1 MPSNRLHPIG
11 GEFAVPEREAAFQ
24 AERLPETIR
33 HTRLIFLFAVVLNGL
48 FLFSDAR
55 FYGQA
60 HFLPAIAARLSV
72 IIASCIAYRAV
83 RNVVEFSALQ
93 RVMIGWQFIS
103 AVAVGY
109 LCSTRSD
116 IALFV
121 LLMLPA
127 VYMLVVPTS
136 FRWTV
141 ISGNFCTVVLL
152 CGYLLPAPVPST
164 ALGIVLATAMSNVP
178 ILLFVVRWNRL
189 RRLEWTAV
197 RAAQRANEELADSRR
212 LFETMFRAVPVPI
225 VVSRQS
231 DGRFVNVN
239 DAGLAFFG
247 IPDRASIVRYS
258 TPDVVA
264 SPERRRLQGL
274 LDAHGSTRDQE
285 TSITTL
291 TGARR
296 DILLSME
303 TVHAAGVP
311 CVVSSL
317 VDITSRKAVEE
328 SIRIAAN
335 HDVLT
340 GLPNR
345 ALFQATLDNALAH
358 ARVEGAKVGLI
369 LIDLDAFKEVND
381 TLGHDAGDTLLKEVA
396 RRLNGVTEPGDL
408 VARLGGDEF
417 VVIAPCG
424 PAGETE
430 ARDLD
435 TMCEVILDALRPSTA
450 IGGRIVAPRASLGIA
465 VYPDDADSPADLFT
479 DADLALYAAKE
490 AGRNRATR
498 FVPSLRATIEDRVAL
513 IREMRVT
520 LEEGGLVPFYQP
532 KVKLATGE
540 VVGFEALARW
550 QHPTRGLLT
559 PAAFAAVFDDPEIGI
574 GVGRVLR
581 RQIISDVARWIDHG
595 HDPGRVFLNLSSAQ
609 FAEGDLAEVLLA
621 DIAAGGLARDR
632 IGVEITETVLL
643 GGNGDRVGPI
653 LDALHA
659 AGIRV
664 ALDDFGT
671 GYASLTHLKRFPVDE
686 IKIDRSFVQD
696 LERDPDDAAI
706 VTAVLRLGRSLSLDV
721 TAEGVETEA
730 QARLLLAEGCSHVQG
745 YLYGRPMP
753 GGRVPNFLT
762 QSNAGDVPVRA
773 DA

>member
-48 FLFSDAR
+48 FLLSDAR

-60 HFLPAIAARLSV
+60 HFLPAITARLTV
-72 IIASCIAYRAV
+72 IVVSYVAYRAV
-83 RNVVEFSALQ
+83 RTVDGFPALQ
-93 RVMIGWQFIS
+93 RVMIGWQFVS

-136 FRWTV
+136 FRWTL

-152 CGYLLPAPVPST
+152 CGYLLPAPVPPT
-164 ALGIVLATAMSNVP
+164 ALGIVMATAMSNVP

-197 RAAQRANEELADSRR
+197 RAAQRANDELADSRR

-225 VVSRQS
+225 VVSCQS

-247 IPDRASIVRYS
+247 IPDRASIVRY
-258 TPDVVA
+258 TTRDVVD
-264 SPERRRLQGL
+264 SSERRRLQAL

-285 TSITTL
+285 SSITTL
-291 TGARR
+291 AGARR

-303 TVHAAGVP
+303 TVQADGVP
-311 CVVSSL
+311 YIVSSL

-328 SIRIAAN
+328 RIRIAAN

-358 ARVEGAKVGLI
+358 ARVVGGEVGLI

-396 RRLNGVTEPGDL
+396 RRLNDVTQPSDL

-424 PAGETE
+424 PVGEAGP
-430 ARDLD
+430 RDLD
-435 TMCEVILDALRPSTA
+435 ALSDVILDALRPPTA

-465 VYPDDADSPADLFT
+465 VYPADAKSSTDLFT
-479 DADLALYAAKE
+479 DADLALYAAKG
-490 AGRNRATR
+490 AGRNRAMR
-498 FVPSLRATIEDRVAL
+498 FVPSLRAIIEDRVTL
-513 IREMRVT
+513 IREMRVA

-532 KVKLATGE
+532 KVDLATGG

-550 QHPTRGLLT
+550 RHPARGLLA

-581 RQIISDVARWIDHG
+581 RQIVSDVTRWIDGG

-609 FAEGDLAEVLLA
+609 FGEGDLAEALLA
-621 DIAAGGLARDR
+621 DIAAVGLARDR

-643 GGNGDRVGPI
+643 GGNGDRVGPV

-696 LERDPDDAAI
+696 LERDSDDAAI
-706 VTAVLRLGRSLSLDV
+706 VTAVLQLGRSLGLDV

-730 QARLLLAEGCSHVQG
+730 QARVLLAEGCGYVQG

-753 GGRVPNFLT
+753 AERVPGFLT
-762 QSNAGDVPVRA
+762 PNTGDVPVRA
-773 DA
+773 

>member
-48 FLFSDAR
+48 FLLSDAR

-60 HFLPAIAARLSV
+60 HFLPAITARLTV
-72 IIASCIAYRAV
+72 IVVSYVAYRAV
-83 RNVVEFSALQ
+83 RTVDGFPALQ
-93 RVMIGWQFIS
+93 RVMIGWQFVS

-136 FRWTV
+136 FRWTL

-152 CGYLLPAPVPST
+152 CGYLLPPPVPPT
-164 ALGIVLATAMSNVP
+164 ALGIVMATAMSNVP

-197 RAAQRANEELADSRR
+197 RAAQRANDELADSRR

-225 VVSRQS
+225 VVSCQS

-247 IPDRASIVRYS
+247 IPDRASIVRY
-258 TPDVVA
+258 TTRDVVD
-264 SPERRRLQGL
+264 SSERRRLQAL

-285 TSITTL
+285 SSITTL
-291 TGARR
+291 AGARR

-303 TVHAAGVP
+303 TVQADGVP
-311 CVVSSL
+311 CIVSSL

-328 SIRIAAN
+328 RIRIAAN

-358 ARVEGAKVGLI
+358 ARVVGGEVGLI

-396 RRLNGVTEPGDL
+396 RRLNDVTQPGDL

-424 PAGETE
+424 PVGEAGP
-430 ARDLD
+430 RDLD
-435 TMCEVILDALRPSTA
+435 ALSDVILDALRPPTA

-465 VYPDDADSPADLFT
+465 VYPADAKSSTDLFT
-479 DADLALYAAKE
+479 DADLALYAAKG
-490 AGRNRATR
+490 AGRNRAMR
-498 FVPSLRATIEDRVAL
+498 FVPSLRATIEDRVTL
-513 IREMRVT
+513 IREMRVA
-520 LEEGGLVPFYQP
+520 LEQGGLVPFYQP
-532 KVKLATGE
+532 KVDLATGG

-550 QHPTRGLLT
+550 RHPARGLLA

-581 RQIISDVARWIDHG
+581 RQIVSDVARWIDGG

-609 FAEGDLAEVLLA
+609 FGEGDLAEALLA
-621 DIAAGGLARDR
+621 DIAAVGLARDR

-643 GGNGDRVGPI
+643 GGNGDRVGPV

-706 VTAVLRLGRSLSLDV
+706 VTAVLQLGRSLGLDV

-730 QARLLLAEGCSHVQG
+730 QARVLLAEGCGYVQG

-753 GGRVPNFLT
+753 AERVPGFLT
-762 QSNAGDVPVRA
+762 PNTGDVPVRA
-773 DA
+773 